1 MIFEEVAKEIVEKV
15 YGGLAS
21 IIMGRDGIPLSSYI
35 KEGVSLDL
43 EPLGI
48 EYSNLLS
55 QILQASRNIGTGE
68 VGEVAILTEQFFIV
82 LRVISPDYFIC
93 LILSP
98 DGNLG
103 KAKYLIRVN
112 LPKLRA
118 EL

>member
-1 MIFEEVAKEIVEKV
+1 MIFEEVAKEIVERV

-21 IIMGRDGIPLSSYI
+21 IIMGRDGIPLSMYL

-55 QILQASRNIGTGE
+55 QILQASINIGTGE
-68 VGEVAILTEQFFIV
+68 VNEIVLLTNQFSVI

>member
-1 MIFEEVAKEIVEKV
+1 MIFEEVAKEIVERV

-21 IIMGRDGIPLSSYI
+21 VIMGRDGIPLSQYL

-48 EYSNLLS
+48 EYSNLLAEIIKDS
-55 QILQASRNIGTGE
+55 GTIGTGD
-68 VGEVAILTEQFFIV
+68 VGEVTILTNQLFIV

>member
-1 MIFEEVAKEIVEKV
+1 MIFEEVAKDIVERV
-15 YGGLAS
+15 YGGIAS
-21 IIMGRDGIPLSSYI
+21 IIMGRDGIPLSLHL
-35 KEGVSLDL
+35 KEGVTMDL

-48 EYSNLLS
+48 EYSNLLAE
-55 QILQASRNIGTGE
+55 ILKASLSIGTGE
-68 VGEVAILTEQFFIV
+68 VGEVTVLTSQFFII
-82 LRVISPDYFIC
+82 LRVISPEYFIC
-93 LILSP
+93 LLLAP

>member
-1 MIFEEVAKEIVEKV
+1 MIFEEVAKEIVERV
-15 YGGLAS
+15 YGGVAS
-21 IIMGRDGIPLSSYI
+21 IIMGRDGIPLSLHL

-48 EYSNLLS
+48 EYANLLA
-55 QILQASRNIGTGE
+55 QTIQASRNIGTGE
-68 VGEVAILTEQFFIV
+68 VGEVAILTDQFYVV

>member
-1 MIFEEVAKEIVEKV
+1 MIFEEVAKEIVERV

-21 IIMGRDGIPLSSYI
+21 IIMGRDGIPLSMYI
-35 KEGVSLDL
+35 KEGVSIDL

-55 QILQASRNIGTGE
+55 EIIKASSNTGTGD
-68 VGEVAILTEQFFIV
+68 VGETTILTDKFFIV

-93 LILSP
+93 LLLSP

-103 KAKYLIRVN
+103 KARYLIRIN